1 MEQDLGED
9 WVVVARDGCERSRG
23 KADDKVED
31 LRGEKGVKSWEG
43 DARGEEEE
51 NKSWEELVAQEEMAA
66 GEADVREGHRWR
78 KYV

>member
-9 WVVVARDGCERSRG
+9 WVVVARDGCEKSTG

-31 LRGEKGVKSWEG
+31 LR
-43 DARGEEEE
+43 RGEE
-51 NKSWEELVAQEEMAA
+51 NKTWEELVAQEEEMAA
-66 GEADVREGHRWR
+66 GGEAYVREGHRWR